1 MIVVF
6 SYHMVYTNH
15 IPQLYYKLFMHKNLI
30 YVLASFLSVTLIIA
44 IGTNIAYRTN
54 VITELKSD
62 FQKKRDEDQQ
72 QIILKDERIA
82 ELKEEL
88 EIARTK
94 QLKAEEKLKEKL
106 DEEKRIQLEKEQKIK
121 DAQIAAEKR
130 AAEAAR
136 VAAEKAAKK
145 ASKKTKA
152 S

>member
-1 MIVVF
+1 
-6 SYHMVYTNH
+6 
-15 IPQLYYKLFMHKNLI
+15 MHKNLI